1 MPPEESTYPKEWL
14 SIARKDWGRVDVLLR
29 LDDVDGA
36 AFFLQQAVEK
46 YLKAFLLKQGWQL
59 QRIHNLEILLEEALE
74 YEPSF
79 DEYRFSCQTISGLYL
94 IFRYPNGPKSAL
106 VESDIEGMKREI
118 TGLIEKIEKHFEE

>member
-46 YLKAFLLKQGWQL
+46 YLKALLQNVKKAYLHFLDVGHQSRMK
-59 QRIHNLEILLEEALE
+59 ILIT
-74 YEPSF
+74 PIF
-79 DEYRFSCQTISGLYL
+79 IKNSCI
-94 IFRYPNGPKSAL
+94 
-106 VESDIEGMKREI
+106 
-118 TGLIEKIEKHFEE
+118 